1 MKIGEIVTILL
12 FIKFTILLVVSIIT
26 EENDNMIFV
35 FLILSNIWF
44 YRTLNYMDK
53 YFEKR
58 K

>member
-12 FIKFTILLVVSIIT
+12 FIKFTILLVASIIT

>member
-1 MKIGEIVTILL
+1 MKIGEIVTVSL
-12 FIKFTILLVVSIIT
+12 FIKFTILLVASIIT